1 MAQLAALLLGI
12 CSLLVPAGDNPEFG
26 YWAEHKPGSWVKLK
40 MELEAN
46 GATIVVEATHTLTS
60 VDAEKVAIERKNKV
74 TVNGMAQPD
83 STEKDEVFKDKEKEK
98 NPLTIEKEGD
108 EEIDVAGKKMKTH
121 WVEGTQKDKSK
132 VKFWLVKDVPGGIV
146 KGEATGGEL
155 PGKLTMSALSWEKK

>member
-1 MAQLAALLLGI
+1 MAHAAALLAGL
-12 CSLLVPAGDNPEFG
+12 CALLLPTGDNPEFG

-40 MELEAN
+40 MEMEAN
-46 GATIVVEATHTLTS
+46 GAKVVVEATHTLTS
-60 VDAEKVAIERKNKV
+60 VDAEKVAVERKNKV
-74 TVNGMAQPD
+74 TVNGMPQPG

-108 EEIDVAGKKMKTH
+108 EEIEVAGKKLKCH

-132 VKFWLVKDVPGGIV
+132 VKFWLVKEAPGGIV

-155 PGKLTMSALSWEKK
+155 PGKLVMTALEWEKK